1 MTDKTTCGPSRPG
14 EDTPRG
20 RARRAIASR
29 RPQAPLLALAAVMV
43 HSVLANADD
52 AIKHFHIDGQ
62 ALLPALNEFARQSDR
77 QILFSTEIVES
88 KRTGGVN
95 GDLAP
100 EAALKALL
108 KGTGLTFRVTAD
120 HTILV
125 ERTRAS
131 DTPAAKPAPPS
142 ADDVASSTNNVFAL
156 EEVVVTGTALQTA
169 KFTAPYD
176 ISTIKEQAVL
186 DKAPHSLVDL
196 MRGQP
201 GLYVENSGG
210 EGGDENIVIR
220 GLPYSGFRLI
230 DVLEDG
236 LPLFESNYERFL
248 NIDELYRVDLMTE
261 HAEIERGGTA
271 PIYSNNA
278 SGGAINLIERHG
290 TTTQEGAVQVEYG
303 SNALTKVSVYESG
316 PITDQLLVV
325 AGGSYRRDDGLR
337 EQGFTPADEGGQA
350 QLGATY
356 LFSGGKLFADAKY
369 LNDRS
374 VFYTDIPLANPVTGA
389 SLSNLINPNSGTLTS
404 SAFQNVVLRTLN
416 GTPGGAL
423 VPQDLADGVH
433 PQMATFS
440 LGGDFDLGE
449 GWKLTDRARYV
460 HGHVGL
466 DGIFNGATP
475 TLASTYL
482 ASELNAAKAAFP
494 GTTSLAYSMVGSNA
508 PFNPAS
514 TDGLVMANSFDAT
527 QTQLRDFMNDVRLAN
542 TFDLGAWGKH
552 DLAFGLYASH
562 YHYAHQELLNA
573 ILEDVKNNPDGLN
586 VEALGPTGNVL
597 GSLTENG
604 FISYGAG
611 SSSGWLNGTALAGY
625 LSDTVHLTS
634 KWQIDAGVRHE
645 GRQQSGEQG
654 VLGTQVLST
663 TGPLAARSV
672 QGIVSY
678 VSHHEDLHGTAYTFG
693 TAYDL
698 NSNLNGFVRYTHAY
712 SYPQFT
718 TIISGAL
725 LPNGQPLPVSIVNQ
739 AEGGLKFA
747 VSTFQAA
754 ITAYYAHFDQ
764 LSTSTQVAAP
774 NGSITTSSIVIN
786 STTTGLEG
794 ELDWLPV
801 RWFDLS
807 GSFTL
812 QNPKVD
818 SVETLTGLSAAS
830 AADKV
835 ITRTPKYVV
844 SLEPAYLFTVQGWR
858 GRVFLDGYTV
868 GKRYQDVSN
877 LSVLPGYTTL
887 DAGMTLSPTDSLD
900 LRILATNVT
909 NSAGLT
915 EGNARASA
923 LNVGTV
929 GDATVGRP
937 LFGRQITASALY
949 KW

>member
-1 MTDKTTCGPSRPG
+1 MGFGFK
-14 EDTPRG
+14 G
-20 RARRAIASR
+20 RAHVIDILLIATLAVAGPIPAFATETHQFNVPAEDAPAAIREFAT
-29 RPQAPLLALAAVMV
+29 QAHVQILVAGENVKEKHLHGVSGEFSTDQGLQILLADSGLSPRYVGDRSIALVTRQDADSKDSRGDAVAA
-43 HSVLANADD
+43 
-52 AIKHFHIDGQ
+52 
-62 ALLPALNEFARQSDR
+62 
-77 QILFSTEIVES
+77 
-88 KRTGGVN
+88 
-95 GDLAP
+95 
-100 EAALKALL
+100 
-108 KGTGLTFRVTAD
+108 
-120 HTILV
+120 
-125 ERTRAS
+125 
-131 DTPAAKPAPPS
+131 
-142 ADDVASSTNNVFAL
+142 STNNVFAL
-156 EEVVVTGTALQTA
+156 EEVVVTGTAVETN

-176 ISTIKEQAVL
+176 ISTIKEQAML

-230 DVLEDG
+230 DVLQDG

-278 SGGAINLIERHG
+278 SGGVINLIARHG
-290 TTTQEGAVQVEYG
+290 TPTPEGAVQVEYG
-303 SNALTKVSVYESG
+303 SNALTKVSIYQSG
-316 PITDQLLVV
+316 PITDNLLFS
-325 AGGSYRRDDGLR
+325 AGGSYRRDNGLR

-350 QLGATY
+350 QVGATY
-356 LFSGGKLFADAKY
+356 SFSGGKVFADAKY

-374 VFYTDIPLANPVTGA
+374 VFYTDIPLVNPVTGA

-404 SAFQNVVLRTLN
+404 SAYQNVLIRTLN
-416 GTPGGAL
+416 GTPNGA
-423 VPQDLADGVH
+423 VVSQDLTDGVN

-440 LGGDFDLGE
+440 LGGDFDLGA

-460 HGHVGL
+460 HGHIGL
-466 DGIFNGATP
+466 DGIFNGSTP
-475 TLASTYL
+475 QEASTYL
-482 ASELNAAKAAFP
+482 ASQLAAAKAAFP
-494 GTTSLAYSMVGSNA
+494 GTTSLAYSVVGSNA
-508 PFNPAS
+508 PYNPAT

-527 QTQLRDFMNDVRLAN
+527 RTQLRDFMNDVRLAN
-542 TFDLGAWGKH
+542 SFDLGDWGKH
-552 DLAFGLYASH
+552 DLSFGIYVSH
-562 YHYAHQELLNA
+562 YHYAHEELLNA
-573 ILEDVKNNPDGLN
+573 ILENVKNNPDGLN
-586 VEALGPTGNVL
+586 VQALGAAGNVL
-597 GSLTENG
+597 GYVTENG

-611 SSSGWLNGTALAGY
+611 SSNGWLDGTALAGY
-625 LSDTVHLTS
+625 LSDTLHLTS
-634 KWQIDAGVRHE
+634 RWQVDAGVRHE

-654 VLGTQVLST
+654 VLGTQILST

-678 VSHHEDLHGTAYTFG
+678 VPHHEDLHGTAYTFG

-698 NSNLNGFVRYTHAY
+698 NSSLNGFVRYTRSY

-725 LPNGQPLPVSIVNQ
+725 LPNGQPLPVSTVNQ
-739 AEGGLKFA
+739 GEAGLKFA

-754 ITAYYAHFDQ
+754 LTAYYAHFNQ
-764 LSTSTQVAAP
+764 LSTTTQVAAA

-801 RWFDLS
+801 RFFDLS

-830 AADKV
+830 ADDKI

-844 SLEPAYLFTVQGWR
+844 SLEPAYIFNIQGWS
-858 GRVFLDGYTV
+858 GRLFLDGYTV

-877 LSVLPGYTTL
+877 LSVLPAYTTL
-887 DAGMTLSPTDSLD
+887 DVGMTVVPIERLE
-900 LRILATNVT
+900 LRLLASNVT
-909 NSAGLT
+909 NSEGLT

-923 LNVGTV
+923 LGIGTV

-937 LFGRQITASALY
+937 LFGRTITASALY
-949 KW
+949 RW

>member
-1 MTDKTTCGPSRPG
+1 MGFGVKGRSHVIDILLIATLAVAGPIPAFAAETHQFNVPAEDAPAAIREFASQAHVQILVAGENVKEKHLHAVSGDLSTDQGLQ
-14 EDTPRG
+14 
-20 RARRAIASR
+20 I
-29 RPQAPLLALAAVMV
+29 LLADSGLSPRYVGDRSIALVTGKEADGAA
-43 HSVLANADD
+43 AN
-52 AIKHFHIDGQ
+52 
-62 ALLPALNEFARQSDR
+62 
-77 QILFSTEIVES
+77 STS
-88 KRTGGVN
+88 
-95 GDLAP
+95 
-100 EAALKALL
+100 
-108 KGTGLTFRVTAD
+108 
-120 HTILV
+120 
-125 ERTRAS
+125 
-131 DTPAAKPAPPS
+131 AAKPSPRA
-142 ADDVASSTNNVFAL
+142 VASSTNNVFAL
-156 EEVVVTGTALQTA
+156 EEVVVTGTAVETS

-176 ISTIKEQAVL
+176 ISTIKEQAML

-230 DVLEDG
+230 DVLQDG

-278 SGGAINLIERHG
+278 SGGVINLIARHG
-290 TTTQEGAVQVEYG
+290 TPTPEGAVQVEYG
-303 SNALTKVSVYESG
+303 SNALTKVSIYQSG
-316 PITDQLLVV
+316 PITDNLLFS
-325 AGGSYRRDDGLR
+325 AGGSYRRDNGLR

-350 QLGATY
+350 QVGATY
-356 LFSGGKLFADAKY
+356 SFSGGKVFADAKY

-374 VFYTDIPLANPVTGA
+374 VFYTDIPLVNPVTGA

-404 SAFQNVVLRTLN
+404 SAYQNVLIRTLN
-416 GTPGGAL
+416 GTPNGA
-423 VPQDLADGVH
+423 VVAQDLTDGVN

-440 LGGDFDLGE
+440 LGGDFDLGA

-460 HGHVGL
+460 HGHIGL
-466 DGIFNGATP
+466 DGIFNGSTP
-475 TLASTYL
+475 QEASTFLASQL
-482 ASELNAAKAAFP
+482 AAAKAAFP
-494 GTTSLAYSMVGSNA
+494 GTTSLAYSVVGSNA
-508 PFNPAS
+508 PYNPAT

-527 QTQLRDFMNDVRLAN
+527 RTQLRDFMNDVRLAN
-542 TFDLGAWGKH
+542 TFDLGDWGKH
-552 DLAFGLYASH
+552 DLSFGIYVSH
-562 YHYAHQELLNA
+562 YHYAHEELLNA
-573 ILEDVKNNPDGLN
+573 ILENVKNNPDGLN
-586 VEALGPTGNVL
+586 VQALGAAGNVL
-597 GSLTENG
+597 GYVTENG

-611 SSSGWLNGTALAGY
+611 SSNGWLDGTALAGY
-625 LSDTVHLTS
+625 LSDTLHLTS
-634 KWQIDAGVRHE
+634 RWQVDAGVRHE

-654 VLGTQVLST
+654 VLGTQILST

-678 VSHHEDLHGTAYTFG
+678 VPHHEDLHGTAYTFG

-698 NSNLNGFVRYTHAY
+698 NSNLNGFVRYTRSY

-725 LPNGQPLPVSIVNQ
+725 LPNGQPLPVSTVNQ
-739 AEGGLKFA
+739 GEAGLKFA

-754 ITAYYAHFDQ
+754 LTAYYAHFNQ
-764 LSTSTQVAAP
+764 LSTTTQVAAA

-801 RWFDLS
+801 RFFDLS

-830 AADKV
+830 ADDKI

-844 SLEPAYLFTVQGWR
+844 SLEPAYIFNIQGWS
-858 GRVFLDGYTV
+858 GRLFLDGYTV

-877 LSVLPGYTTL
+877 LSVLPAYTTL
-887 DAGMTLSPTDSLD
+887 DVGMTLMPTERLE
-900 LRILATNVT
+900 LRLLASNVT
-909 NSAGLT
+909 NSEGLT

-923 LNVGTV
+923 LGTGTV

-937 LFGRQITASALY
+937 LFGRAITASALY
-949 KW
+949 RW